1 MERVCV
7 YAGSNVGVRPEYTAS
22 AEQLARVLVAR
33 EIDVVFGGGNV
44 GLMKVVA
51 DTAMNAGGTVIGI
64 MPEALMAR
72 EIGHPEITELRVV
85 GSMHER
91 KAMMADLSD
100 GFIALPGG
108 LGTLEEFVEIATWAQ
123 LGLHAK
129 PFGLLDVAGFYA
141 PLVAYLDHTVEEG
154 FLRPRHRAMMHVAED
169 ADALLDA
176 FAAWQPPPLHTWI
189 DLDET

>member
-1 MERVCV
+1 VERVCV

-22 AEQLARVLVAR
+22 AERLARVLVAR

-51 DTAMNAGGTVIGI
+51 DTAMTAGGSVIGI

-141 PLVAYLDHTVEEG
+141 PLVAYLDYTVEEG

-176 FAAWQPPPLHTWI
+176 FAASQPPPLHKWI
-189 DLDET
+189 DLDDT